1 MKLTNRLHCTSL
13 RYLLLSGF
21 VSIALIYSA
30 FANPVPQ
37 NLGNGLDK
45 IVESKLLEAGTINP
59 PAQTQT
65 IQPKEARTTKNAQ
78 TTTTTTAASY
88 DAGYKAAVAQKAAM
102 YNKMAITDA
111 ASGKYLVEI
120 MPNGLVAL
128 EELRAALEANF
139 PATDIR
145 HVDAKYASH
154 GVLEGYI
161 TIEDAPNIAR
171 TRG

>member
-1 MKLTNRLHCTSL
+1 MKLTNRLHWTSL
-13 RYLLLSGF
+13 RYLLLSGI

-59 PAQTQT
+59 PAQTQG
-65 IQPKEARTTKNAQ
+65 IQPKEARTAKKAQ
-78 TTTTTTAASY
+78 ANTAATTTAAASY
-88 DAGYKAAVAQKAAM
+88 DAAYKAAVAQKAAM

-120 MPNGLVAL
+120 MPNGLVPL

-139 PATDIR
+139 PAT
-145 HVDAKYASH
+145 
-154 GVLEGYI
+154 
-161 TIEDAPNIAR
+161 
-171 TRG
+171 